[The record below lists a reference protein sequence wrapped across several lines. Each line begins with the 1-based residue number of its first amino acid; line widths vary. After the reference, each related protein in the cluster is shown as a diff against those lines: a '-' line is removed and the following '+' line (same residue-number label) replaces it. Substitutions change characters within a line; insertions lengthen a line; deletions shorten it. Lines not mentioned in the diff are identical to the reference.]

1 MTLSTFNLYI
11 SGINIDIKKM
21 IFPIALFSATG
32 LIFIV
37 LSILIG
43 KKTEKINADPNRVL
57 VGLLRLFGI
66 AILVVGNSYAV
77 LDHKGWTTENAAM
90 FKLIV
95 LATICLV
102 MVLVGIRFVTINR
115 SGMARTGALV
125 WIVLWLA
132 MGGFGY
138 KLIAETNKGWTE
150 ESKQRAINKCPSIK
164 YERLCYLEQVLK
176 KFDTP
181 EDYNSMSTKEQEDLN
196 KALDKHCKLCD
207 EEREA
212 KETETVEGL
221 PDDF

>member
-1 MTLSTFNLYI
+1 
-11 SGINIDIKKM
+11 M
-21 IFPIALFSATG
+21 IFPIALFTVIG
-32 LIFIV
+32 LIFVV

-43 KKTEKINADPNRVL
+43 KKTEKVNGDPNRVL
-57 VGLLRLFGI
+57 AGLFRLFGL
-66 AILVVGNSYAV
+66 AILVVGNAYAI
-77 LDHKGWTTENAAM
+77 LDHKGWTTDNSAL
-90 FKLIV
+90 FKLIT
-95 LATICLV
+95 LATVCIA
-102 MVLVGIRFVTINR
+102 MVLVGIRFVRINR
-115 SGMARTGALV
+115 SGIARTGALV

-138 KLIAETNKGWTE
+138 KQIAESKKGWTE
-150 ESKQRAINKCPSIK
+150 EAKKTVINKCPTLQ

-176 KFDTP
+176 IFNAP
-181 EDYNSMSTKEQEDLN
+181 EDYNNMTSVQQEDLN